1 MARTVRRNV
10 LSVNINNLNEKY
22 DNFVEFHG
30 LCTNK
35 NYVGIDQRTFSEVEN
50 MYVDQNNELSTR
62 PTVKQILV
70 FDSKYVILDIVKI
83 NERVF
88 YHVQDTEDDK
98 YYVLFEYTFE
108 GSKNLKTLEASEKVH
123 VCWFNSG
130 YAVFTENNIYSIR
143 FDKDDYPLVFQGS
156 GAVYAPITK
165 IVSGTETVE
174 NESPN
179 LFTSSYVTRYLF
191 EYGKDTIHSDIV
203 GEKVDVTIGDTTY
216 HDIVFQEYND
226 KVFYKRF
233 GTITDVDVIISRQN
247 SAGTNIFVAY
257 KYDTLEYYISI
268 NGTIFLKDNFPELA
282 TANQIPVLSDDANT
296 VYIIGDVT
304 YDEGELYYYVNL
316 YSKSTITTTSDY
328 VSQDWSSEQIWL
340 RDKTYN
346 YWYAKKIENSKY
358 VMYTT
363 VYRPGETIIDDKIY
377 SPYYANPF
385 GYSTGTGNVAYIL
398 PIRFDITG
406 YITNNNDANTS
417 GSIDIGRARGNYF
430 VTLIKSNDIIN
441 YDFVTTPLEKNYANK
456 IRYLSEQRD
465 KVPMIVFAKSISSS
479 YDCYFFLLDQS
490 LNLYRKFGSD
500 RSTVGSNDNVVYF
513 ISPMPYLVEHSF
525 SISGTDTKYY
535 KADVNVSLSQ
545 TDNIYRILYEQKL
558 LIYKFAWKEEV
569 PYDASIYTDTFT
581 YPETPS
587 SSYVD
592 NRGTVPFV
600 PDNTDVNRKNISIP
614 DKTATKFVLAYN
626 SDNFMTE
633 YFVYY
638 NEVTIK
644 YMFTTGIDLPV
655 YMNGEL
661 FTWYYNDYVYTNQY
675 DGIITIDY
683 TTEGEINYIIPYLSN
698 EFMVTTISFDNY
710 VYTSQKVD
718 VGDVNKLGTIQ
729 GDFIYVPESAKIEYP
744 GKVTAFAN
752 FSQTSLGVFLENSVY
767 ELQYDNDVN
776 GYEVYLSAKTKLQLG
791 NRDGADVLVSYD
803 GSTIFVSTLKGLS
816 GLTYKDFVQST
827 EQVYNYLTESILT
840 EYYQFAVEP
849 IKMYQ
854 YKDWLILYRKDY
866 NKLLVFDIRTSSW
879 WPWTLPYNVTKL
891 ITLDEELY
899 AVCSDNNMY
908 RFRFNELTVYD
919 NDLHAFNWSFVT
931 QMLHFDAPNNYKHI
945 RSLSIFTSQEGR
957 ELRFKMFFKNYRN
970 LYNPSDTDTVEY
982 NINELTT
989 MIKRV
994 NFIKTNA
1001 FQFGISND
1009 ATDKYP
1015 KPLVTPNIAIKYRI
1029 TEKVR

>member
-268 NGTIFLKDNFPELA
+268 NGAIFLKDNFPELA

-363 VYRPGETIIDDKIY
+363 VYRPNETIIDGKIY

-417 GSIDIGRARGNYF
+417 GSIDIGRAGGNYF

-441 YDFVTTPLEKNYANK
+441 YDFVTTPLEKDYANK

-465 KVPMIVFAKSISSS
+465 KVPMIVFAKI
-479 YDCYFFLLDQS
+479 
-490 LNLYRKFGSD
+490 
-500 RSTVGSNDNVVYF
+500 
-513 ISPMPYLVEHSF
+513 
-525 SISGTDTKYY
+525 
-535 KADVNVSLSQ
+535 
-545 TDNIYRILYEQKL
+545 
-558 LIYKFAWKEEV
+558 
-569 PYDASIYTDTFT
+569 
-581 YPETPS
+581 
-587 SSYVD
+587 
-592 NRGTVPFV
+592 
-600 PDNTDVNRKNISIP
+600 
-614 DKTATKFVLAYN
+614 
-626 SDNFMTE
+626 
-633 YFVYY
+633 
-638 NEVTIK
+638 
-644 YMFTTGIDLPV
+644 
-655 YMNGEL
+655 
-661 FTWYYNDYVYTNQY
+661 
-675 DGIITIDY
+675 
-683 TTEGEINYIIPYLSN
+683 
-698 EFMVTTISFDNY
+698 
-710 VYTSQKVD
+710 
-718 VGDVNKLGTIQ
+718 
-729 GDFIYVPESAKIEYP
+729 
-744 GKVTAFAN
+744 
-752 FSQTSLGVFLENSVY
+752 
-767 ELQYDNDVN
+767 
-776 GYEVYLSAKTKLQLG
+776 
-791 NRDGADVLVSYD
+791 
-803 GSTIFVSTLKGLS
+803 
-816 GLTYKDFVQST
+816 
-827 EQVYNYLTESILT
+827 
-840 EYYQFAVEP
+840 
-849 IKMYQ
+849 
-854 YKDWLILYRKDY
+854 
-866 NKLLVFDIRTSSW
+866 
-879 WPWTLPYNVTKL
+879 
-891 ITLDEELY
+891 
-899 AVCSDNNMY
+899 
-908 RFRFNELTVYD
+908 
-919 NDLHAFNWSFVT
+919 
-931 QMLHFDAPNNYKHI
+931 
-945 RSLSIFTSQEGR
+945 
-957 ELRFKMFFKNYRN
+957 
-970 LYNPSDTDTVEY
+970 
-982 NINELTT
+982 
-989 MIKRV
+989 
-994 NFIKTNA
+994 
-1001 FQFGISND
+1001 
-1009 ATDKYP
+1009 
-1015 KPLVTPNIAIKYRI
+1015 
-1029 TEKVR
+1029 